1 MKIILLFLFLLASL
15 ISSCSRD
22 TAYIPREGDLLFVMD
37 ASSDFS
43 KAITDATAWNDSLKY
58 SHVAIVAVEDGKPYV
73 LEASNKHG
81 VVHTEWDDF
90 MGTSVAK
97 EDKSKIVIMRLT
109 AVGFPVEQTI
119 ERAKSH
125 LGKPYDWSFLPDNGK
140 FYCSELV
147 YDGDR
152 PAAGTPLFTA
162 TPMNFR
168 DADGNMPA
176 YWLELFD
183 RLGEPVPEGVPG
195 TNPNDLAKEPILTV
209 VYTQ

>member
-1 MKIILLFLFLLASL
+1 MKHILSCLFLLASL
-15 ISSCSRD
+15 ISSCSGD
-22 TAYIPREGDLLFVMD
+22 TAYIPREGDLLFVVD
-37 ASSDFS
+37 TSSAFS

-73 LEASNKHG
+73 LEASSEHG
-81 VVHTEWDDF
+81 VVRAEWDDF
-90 MGTSVAK
+90 MGTSASS
-97 EDKSKIVIMRLT
+97 EDKPKIVIMRFT
-109 AVGFPVEQTI
+109 VDYPVEQAI

-147 YDGDR
+147 YDCYR
-152 PAAGTPLFTA
+152 RANGTPLFTA
-162 TPMNFR
+162 EPMNFR
-168 DADGNMPA
+168 DADGNIPA
-176 YWLELFD
+176 YWLELFG

-195 TNPNDLAKEPILTV
+195 TNPNDLAKEPILTI